1 MLVARAS
8 KPVRPD
14 SLMLSPSEEV
24 VRTGRLP
31 HNAPITVQLAHPSAR
46 QISQQID
53 SFINWFTK
61 RCVPTPSSPH
71 RASSTFG
78 THWLTGWARCR
89 KAKSKQTTDDGAGD
103 VVSAFLD
110 RVQESMQLHPMWA
123 ALSPFEL
130 RKARDDL
137 QHHIFT
143 RLYKQYDLP
152 PPTYT
157 FFLSC

>member
-1 MLVARAS
+1 VRAHTF
-8 KPVRPD
+8 
-14 SLMLSPSEEV
+14 SPP
-24 VRTGRLP
+24 RL
-31 HNAPITVQLAHPSAR
+31 IT
-46 QISQQID
+46 
-53 SFINWFTK
+53 
-61 RCVPTPSSPH
+61 H
-71 RASSTFG
+71 RAFIHIREG

-152 PPTYT
+152 PHTHARARVLP
-157 FFLSC
+157 FL